1 VELQAYNNPTGSILN
16 LIKLVFTPVTWS
28 FNKLLGSNNSDTSE
42 LKDVTYVNI
51 SILKVYIFLIIVIYE
66 I

>member
-1 VELQAYNNPTGSILN
+1 MELQAYNNPTGSILN